1 MENIEEIKKDSFL
14 IIDGNSIMNRAFYG
28 VRLLA
33 TRDGLYTNAIY
44 GFLNIYF
51 MMQEKLNP
59 KYVAVAFDVSAPTF
73 RHKMYSEYKAGRHAM
88 PEELKAQ
95 MPLIKEVLDALNIPI
110 LEKEGFEADDI
121 FGTISNKNTQKG
133 IATYILTGDRDSF
146 QLISNLAT
154 VVLPTTK
161 LGKTEYTYYTPELLY
176 EKYAISPSQVPDV
189 KALMGDSSDNIPGV
203 PGIGEKTAYPL
214 INKYGSIEKIYE
226 NVRGLEISP
235 SVMGKLEKFEESAR
249 QSKVLA
255 TIDTNVE
262 LDIDYEKF
270 EIKDANMPE
279 LIKLF
284 TRFEFKKFIERFTK
298 GNAELKNLTTNNEN
312 KFYDKL
318 AKTQFKA
325 LENVKDVESL
335 KSIDTK
341 ISIAVIENE
350 ENALNGSIGVYEK
363 GKNTIY
369 IVKENVFK
377 EALEVICNLN
387 IDKIAYN
394 LKKVERLAFDLGITE
409 FTGFV
414 SDIMIEYYLL
424 HASENNYAIENI
436 SYNTI
441 DIPAP
446 KNITTKTNVQTSLFD
461 MLGTVESGEAKT
473 DELSEENKKY
483 IYYVLCSIFD
493 VDEVLK
499 EEITKNDLDMLYRE
513 IELPLVEVLAS
524 TEHNGMYVD
533 RTHLNEFGESIT
545 KRINEITQRIFELAG
560 EEFNINSHQQ
570 LAHILFEVLQIPYPK
585 KTKTSYSTDKET
597 LDSIV
602 GDYEI
607 IDLVLEYRTLA
618 KLKGTYVDGMLDV
631 IKQDGRIHTTFT
643 QTVTV
648 TGRLSSIEPN
658 LQNIPVKT
666 ELGGMVRNCFTGEG
680 ENYIVDADYS
690 QIELR
695 VLAHM
700 SEDSELIKGFVEN
713 LDIHKITAS
722 QVFGIPQEEVTKEL
736 RSKAK
741 AVNFGIVY
749 GISEYGLAKNIHS
762 TRPEAAQYMRNYLA
776 HYNGVDRYM
785 KQVIE
790 DAKEQGRVKTIFGRM
805 RMVPE
810 LKSAN
815 YLTRNFGERI
825 AMNMP
830 IQGTAADIMKLAM
843 IKVYKTLKEEKLHA
857 KLIMQVH
864 DELLVETPAE
874 EIDKVKQILKES
886 MENVVSL
893 KVPLVA
899 DVNVGKTWLEA
910 K

>member
-14 IIDGNSIMNRAFYG
+14 VIDGNSIMNRAFYG

-33 TRDGLYTNAIY
+33 TKDGLYTNAIY

-88 PEELKAQ
+88 PEELRAQ
-95 MPLIKEVLDALNIPI
+95 MPLIKEVLNALNIPI

-121 FGTISNKNTQKG
+121 LGTISCKNTEKG
-133 IATYILTGDRDSF
+133 IPTYILTGDRDSF

-161 LGKTEYTYYTPELLY
+161 FGKTEYTYYTPELLY
-176 EKYAISPSQVPDV
+176 EKYAISPTQVPDV

-214 INKYGSIEKIYE
+214 INKYESIEKIYE
-226 NVRGLEISP
+226 NVRGLEVSP

-262 LDIDYEKF
+262 LDIDYTSVELT
-270 EIKDANMPE
+270 EPDMPE

-284 TRFEFKKFIERFTK
+284 TRFEFKKFIEKFTK
-298 GNAELKNLTTNNEN
+298 GNEELKNLTTNNEN
-312 KFYDKL
+312 KFYERLEKTKFKVL
-318 AKTQFKA
+318 A
-325 LENVKDVESL
+325 NSKDVWTL
-335 KSIDTK
+335 KEIDTK
-341 ISIAVIENE
+341 VSVAFIENE
-350 ENALNGSIGVYEK
+350 ENKLNGSFGVYEK
-363 GKNTIY
+363 DKDTIY
-369 IVKENVFK
+369 IIKENVFK
-377 EALEVICNLN
+377 EALDILCSLN
-387 IDKIAYN
+387 VEKIAYN
-394 LKKVERLAFDLGITE
+394 LKRIERLAFDLGITE
-409 FTGFV
+409 FNNFV

-436 SYNTI
+436 SYNVI

-446 KNITTKTNVQTSLFD
+446 KNITLKVNVQTSLFD
-461 MLGTVESGEAKT
+461 MLDTQEDGETNT
-473 DELSEENKKY
+473 DELSDENKKY
-483 IYYVLCSIFD
+483 IYYALCSILSIE
-493 VDEVLK
+493 EVLK
-499 EEITKNDLDMLYRE
+499 EEIKKNGLDMLYNQ

-524 TEHNGMYVD
+524 TEHNGMYID
-533 RTHLNEFGESIT
+533 RAHLNEFGESIT
-545 KRINEITQRIFELAG
+545 ERINEITKRIYELSG
-560 EEFNINSHQQ
+560 EEFNVNSHQQ
-570 LAHILFEVLQIPYPK
+570 LAHVLFEVLQIPYPK
-585 KTKTSYSTDKET
+585 KTKGSYSTDKET

-602 GDYEI
+602 GEYEI
-607 IDLVLEYRTLA
+607 IDLVLEYRTLS

-631 IKQDGRIHTTFT
+631 IKPDGRIHTTFT

-680 ENYIVDADYS
+680 EKYIVDADYS

-700 SEDSELIKGFVEN
+700 SEDPELVKGFVED
-713 LDIHKITAS
+713 LDIHAITAS

-762 TRPEAAQYMRNYLA
+762 TRPEAASYMRNYLA
-776 HYNGVDRYM
+776 HYSGVDRYM
-785 KQVIE
+785 KEVIE
-790 DAKEQGRVKTIFGRM
+790 DAKEQGSVKTIFGRM

-815 YLTRNFGERI
+815 FLTRNFGERI

-830 IQGTAADIMKLAM
+830 IQGTAADIMKIAM
-843 IKVYKTLKEEKLHA
+843 IKVYNALKEKKLKA

-864 DELLVETPAE
+864 DELLIETPPE
-874 EIDKVKQILKES
+874 EIEDVKQILKDS
-886 MENVVSL
+886 MESAASL
-893 KVPLVA
+893 KVPLKV
-899 DVNVGKTWLEA
+899 DINVGKTWLEA